1 MAAGIV
7 ESANATLRIANDDD
21 RIRADLHGHIGTGLR
36 QLAIMADKQPVLVE
50 NILQIQLVIFWIGVE
65 FLLQAEIGVAP
76 GQQPQHFVAN
86 VHSLEPLLSI
96 LDLPSAVLPATMAR
110 SGVPFVFRKHGLS
123 RYLNGLLTSPEVCE
137 LASVIPIQSLN
148 YSKRALGCDMVFA

>member
-1 MAAGIV
+1 M
-7 ESANATLRIANDDD
+7 
-21 RIRADLHGHIGTGLR
+21 
-36 QLAIMADKQPVLVE
+36 
-50 NILQIQLVIFWIGVE
+50 
-65 FLLQAEIGVAP
+65 
-76 GQQPQHFVAN
+76 
-86 VHSLEPLLSI
+86 LSI